1 MRLPMKSL
9 FLVAAVGCSLASCSA
24 GQDRAVAES
33 GVAEFRRMMDAG
45 RYREI
50 YSGAAADFR
59 QVSSEQTALRFLE
72 MVGTRLGPV
81 RQATQQGWNVNV
93 GTGGHMVTLNYA
105 TEFTRGRGT
114 ESFVFRVEGERAK
127 LAGYHV
133 NSMDLMMG
141 DAPPQPSGE
150 PAKPA
155 N

>member
-1 MRLPMKSL
+1 MRNLV
-9 FLVAAVGCSLASCSA
+9 LVAAVCSSLAACSA
-24 GQDRAVAES
+24 GQDKVTAEN

-45 RYREI
+45 RYGEI

-59 QVSSEQTALRFLE
+59 QASSEQTALRFLE

-81 RQATQQGWNVNV
+81 RQSTQQGWNVNM

-141 DAPPQPSGE
+141 DERPQPSGE